1 MSRRKSK
8 GELEVYAHAV
18 SQFCGTADS
27 MARAGLN
34 DSLATDL
41 KEVREATTQLPWNK
55 KMKEMAVG

>member
-27 MARAGLN
+27 MTRAGLN

-41 KEVREATTQLPWNK
+41 KEVREATTQLP
-55 KMKEMAVG
+55 